1 MKKTTLLMRFVSVF
15 MASVLIAAFIPAQAI
30 SSDGGKNKYEG
41 MSVFAVEEDQTK
53 RGQFEKHYLCSDGTF
68 VSVTYPEAVHY
79 LDDNNVWQDVNQPL
93 TFDPAT
99 SEYVS
104 RGADFEVAFSEVAS
118 STGMARIT
126 QNGYALSWGVQASEE
141 SESELSEAILS
152 PAVVGG
158 VSESERIDISASSA
172 VAEVAAVTETARDSA
187 SERVLTDSES
197 FALPHT
203 SSRISY
209 ADIFPGREQVSLKY
223 TVYYNKV
230 EEDIIIS
237 EKGDLRSVSLNM
249 DVGTLTPVVN
259 ADGSVDIV
267 DADNKMQFR
276 IGIPY
281 MVDADYSVCNDIQVT
296 AVKNGTSCVI
306 TYTPDAVWFGSA
318 DRVYPILLD
327 PSVTTNDYVSN
338 IEDTY
343 VEENTTANHSSEQ
356 YLYISKNGN
365 NRRKAIVRVTKLP
378 TIDAS
383 MPIISASLTMTA
395 QYAPFSNVAL
405 AAGYLDAGVELDDY
419 DFDIATANNYTYTAY
434 SYLNTG
440 NSRQVVFD
448 FTPHIYEMYND
459 LSFDQEEGVDYHGDF
474 VIEYANDAETAYVYP
489 FCSSECTTVSNRPVF
504 TVRYGYTLPAGML
517 DGDVYSFR
525 NYQSYSYMSVNGTTP
540 ANGSNIYQLGSD
552 EDTALTTQKFKLEY
566 VSSTG
571 GYRLRSMASS
581 NGNGMVVDISRTGGE
596 LQNGRNVQLYAATDP
611 LSQEWLIVPVDYDVF
626 RIVPR
631 GNMALTLTAYGDDDG
646 TNTGKTATSAGNI
659 FVQTLT
665 ESNGYQKWYIYNN
678 NDAEVSTLQF
688 RAVVETG
695 DYYLTNGYTGRYL
708 HSDLASKTVSGKCG
722 TINSLGDETVK
733 WKIVNLGDGYCT
745 IQRSDMPHYYL
756 ASEGAESGS
765 AVKVSSSTSERIP
778 DNYKWSIRIAN
789 GRVLIQHKASG
800 LYLSGINS
808 ETDKTTL
815 CLYALGTPGTTAYA
829 KQVWRIAGED
839 YYVELGYGVTFN
851 DIALDIGESKTA
863 SINKR
868 PSNAIWASYK
878 DFEYCFI
885 SEGNGHV
892 SYDVDTNRFTRLSYG
907 TVRVLATHKTTGI
920 SRTFYILDSYP
931 GELVTTFGFTVDEA
945 LLICSVYDRIDK
957 KFSEESSTERAWKSA
972 RLLSEFCY
980 DSPIELANVGS
991 VNAWDSAAGTVTDE
1005 ATIDSYFVN
1014 TLGYT
1019 LREVNSLRSAI
1030 IRNHNDSQTIDFAHM
1045 QYSLAARLAYT
1056 LDKDTPLS
1064 NICAQFKTGNPTLYS
1079 DETISYLGGWLGDA
1093 VIRENNG
1100 TTSMPNDD
1108 YCADLDAE
1116 NIYQLILAGRTT
1128 ISAANSYY
1136 AGLSAASTRATV
1148 FLRYIPYETVK
1159 NKVFWELIDAQ
1170 LDLARASAEAAGNTG
1185 SALVYSYMMSN
1196 EEYHWNTLRS
1206 DYPDTY
1212 DFLKSLSDEKATITH
1227 YQ

>member
-517 DGDVYSFR
+517 DGGVYSFR

-839 YYVELGYGVTFN
+839 YYVELGYGVSFN
-851 DIALDIGESKTA
+851 DITLDIGESKTA

-868 PSNAIWASYK
+868 PSNAIWASYT
-878 DFEYCFI
+878 DFDYTI
-885 SEGNGHV
+885 VSGSQHV
-892 SYDVDTNRFTRLSYG
+892 LYDAGTHKFTGLSYG
-907 TVRVLATHKTTGI
+907 TAQVRATHTVTGI
-920 SRTFYILDSYP
+920 ARDFEIKIYRSYVVVSSHTQNLYNAALSYDSLP
-931 GELVTTFGFTVDEA
+931 KNA
-945 LLICSVYDRIDK
+945 LLLTLQFIRCGRYNNDEWKTVAGDIDMDFVEYIENNYPQLYSELMIIPGDDYFFEDPNKMGEIDFIHMCATLNGLLYDSKGFESAVAGENNIDNLCGWAGDLQTLCIDILRHTDN
-957 KFSEESSTERAWKSA
+957 SNNYETIYDATLT
-972 RLLSEFCY
+972 LLSNQ
-980 DSPIELANVGS
+980 DSSVTSFSMSDLLADVDAYNLYNG
-991 VNAWDSAAGTVTDE
+991 
-1005 ATIDSYFVN
+1005 I
-1014 TLGYT
+1014 
-1019 LREVNSLRSAI
+1019 NSDRSNF
-1030 IRNHNDSQTIDFAHM
+1030 IRAFNEYYSS
-1045 QYSLAARLAYT
+1045 QYSMRFTNFTNSWSKQRIYDCVRCYT
-1056 LDKDTPLS
+1056 TNTFFLGIDWPLLKGYKITS
-1064 NICAQFKTGNPTLYS
+1064 TQSDAIAQAFTDYIWGLIQ
-1079 DETISYLGGWLGDA
+1079 D
-1093 VIRENNG
+1093 ENN
-1100 TTSMPNDD
+1100 
-1108 YCADLDAE
+1108 
-1116 NIYQLILAGRTT
+1116 
-1128 ISAANSYY
+1128 
-1136 AGLSAASTRATV
+1136 
-1148 FLRYIPYETVK
+1148 
-1159 NKVFWELIDAQ
+1159 
-1170 LDLARASAEAAGNTG
+1170 
-1185 SALVYSYMMSN
+1185 
-1196 EEYHWNTLRS
+1196 
-1206 DYPDTY
+1206 
-1212 DFLKSLSDEKATITH
+1212 
-1227 YQ
+1227 